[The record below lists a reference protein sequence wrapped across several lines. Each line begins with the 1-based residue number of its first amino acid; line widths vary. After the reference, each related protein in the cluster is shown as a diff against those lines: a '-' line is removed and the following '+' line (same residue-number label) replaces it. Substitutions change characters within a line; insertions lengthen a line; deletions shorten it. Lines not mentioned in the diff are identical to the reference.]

1 MIAAGFSGD
10 VERARAALSSPQ
22 AELRSAGLGALERCG
37 ALTVAQLCVAMED
50 HDPSVRRRAMELGA
64 TVRGRGTKTTLITAA
79 MQRLADPEPLVV
91 DAVCWLLGEHRAR
104 AAVLALIDVSA
115 NHDDARCREAAV
127 AALGA
132 IGDPGGLDAI
142 LARLEDRPQIRR
154 RVVVALS
161 SFSGPRVDA
170 ALERCAV
177 DHDWQ
182 VRQAVELLGR

>member
-10 VERARAALSSPQ
+10 VAVAKGALESRRPD
-22 AELRSAGLGALERCG
+22 LRIAGLGALERCG
-37 ALTVAQLCVAMED
+37 ALTVDQLCAAMGDSD
-50 HDPSVRRRAMELGA
+50 HNVRRRAMELGA
-64 TVRGRGTKTTLITAA
+64 TARGRGTKSTLITAA
-79 MQRLADPEPLVV
+79 ISGLGDDEPLVV
-91 DAVCWLLGEHRAR
+91 DAACWLLGEHRAR
-104 AAVLALIDVSA
+104 AAVPALIATSA

-132 IGDPGGLDAI
+132 IGDPAGLDAI
-142 LARLEDRPQIRR
+142 LSRLDDRPQIRR

-161 SFSGPRVDA
+161 SFSGPNVDA